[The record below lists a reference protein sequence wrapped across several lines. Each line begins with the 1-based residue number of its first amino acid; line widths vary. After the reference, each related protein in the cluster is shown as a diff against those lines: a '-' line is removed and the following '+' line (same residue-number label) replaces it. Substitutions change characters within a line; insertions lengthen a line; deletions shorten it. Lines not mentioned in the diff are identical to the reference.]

1 MNNEFLEAASNEAA
15 MDPQEMEAV
24 DSGSEGDPGKGEGT
38 PAAAIC
44 EKTEPTDPADHRD
57 LEHAA
62 DDPETPAG
70 ELEKLRQELTDLKTE
85 LQNLHRTQE
94 ECAEFAELFPDTPID
109 KLPDAVWEDVGRGIP
124 VSAAYALFER
134 RSARAKQIAEEV
146 NLQNRFRSPGA
157 LGSARSGFLT
167 LSEVRSMSPAEVRK
181 NYQRI
186 LQSMQKWN

>member
-1 MNNEFLEAASNEAA
+1 MKNELLETTPDEAA
-15 MDPQEMEAV
+15 MAPQEV
-24 DSGSEGDPGKGEGT
+24 DQTGRAGEGSAGGSEEDPGKTVREEAE
-38 PAAAIC
+38 PAGSPDHGDL
-44 EKTEPTDPADHRD
+44 EHDPADP
-57 LEHAA
+57 AA
-62 DDPETPAG
+62 PAG

-85 LQNLHRTQE
+85 LQNLHRTRE

-134 RSARAKQIAEEV
+134 RSARAKKVAEEV
-146 NLQNRFRSPGA
+146 NRKNRSRSSGA
-157 LGSARSGFLT
+157 LGSAREGFLS
-167 LSEVRSMSPAEVRK
+167 LSEVRAMSPAEVRK